1 MLYYPKKAAKA
12 VLVVVALL
20 LFFSSPLSWA
30 QFDVGSV
37 VGTVKDA
44 SGSVIPNATVE
55 LKSLATDVVR
65 TATANAAG
73 EFDFVAVQPGQ
84 YSISVMQTGFK
95 VFTQSVTLTTGQR
108 LEVDAALEVGTETQ
122 SVTVNATATQVLQT
136 ASTEISNLRTQQ
148 QVVSLP
154 LNSRNFTQLVGLA
167 PGVNLRGNS
176 NNSVSAGYTNGRGSN
191 GAVINGNPG
200 EDTMYLFDGIQSVNN
215 DIAAAIFFPPIDTIQ
230 EFVVQTSGQSAAYGG
245 GPSIVNVT
253 FRSGTNNFH
262 GTFYEFLRNSVF
274 DAKNYFDAHNG
285 PTVPFHLN
293 QFGANVGGP
302 VVIPHLFNGRNK
314 LFFFADYEGKRISQ
328 AQTLI
333 STVPL
338 AAFHTG
344 NFAALLNQA
353 TPVQL
358 MNPVTGLPLPNNQV
372 SAIDPTAANL
382 VALFPLPNR
391 NPANPALVNNY
402 LFNGSVENNVDQG
415 DIRVDYRGQKT
426 NIFGRYSK
434 ENSLTV
440 SPGYLPPPAIGAGGA
455 NTRPG
460 PTAVPSNQIVLGYGR
475 SLGSNKY
482 YESRLGWSRLDEVE
496 TDFNTINQGN
506 LAERLGIPGA
516 NAGNVA
522 GLTTSTISGQVGLG
536 DSYGNLVKIDN
547 NWEVDQAL
555 SWIKGNHE
563 IKFGFDWQSHRQTN
577 YDPLWPVGM
586 YSFSGVY
593 TGYGLADFLYGR
605 PISSQLDTTVNY
617 STQRFEPSVYVQ
629 DTWKASPKLTVT
641 LGLRDD
647 FVTPW
652 LERANRL
659 ATFLPINGGTLVT
672 VNSPQWQHSG
682 VTDGRYTNFGPRAGV
697 AYSLDSKTVIR
708 AGAGIYY
715 AFENIASGQ
724 NVATNAPFNGYYVTT
739 NSSGTAGYAAATPIS
754 QGFPSA
760 RPILNPTANTN
771 VVYYPYV
778 YKNSTA
784 NEWNL
789 NIQRQLTSHDVLSIA
804 YVGQTASHILVGP
817 NINQPPPGPGSV
829 TPRRPYPV
837 LATVQEICMCANA
850 AFNSLQ
856 ISYRARFVTGLDF
869 QGAYTYSHSTDNSSG
884 DGNTVAPQDPTTWQT
899 TFRGNSD
906 FDIRHNL
913 TLSWSAALPVGDG
926 KKFLSNAHGITQI
939 LIGGWQLNSIDTFQ
953 TGTPFTP
960 VMTTSLLNTGGSTQ
974 WPNRV
979 GIGTLS
985 NRGPTH
991 WFNTADFVSP
1001 GNYIF
1006 GNSGRNILY
1015 GPGTKQ
1021 VDVSMFK
1028 NVNFSRDGS
1037 RYFQFRAETFNVFNT
1052 PQFNSPNANIGNAAA
1067 GTITSAGNPILFQ
1080 RTSRQI
1086 QLAGKIYW

>member
-44 SGSVIPNATVE
+44 SGSVIPNATVD

-84 YSISVMQTGFK
+84 YSISVRQTGFK

-402 LFNGSVENNVDQG
+402 LFNGSVENNVD
-415 DIRVDYRGQKT
+415 
-426 NIFGRYSK
+426 
-434 ENSLTV
+434 
-440 SPGYLPPPAIGAGGA
+440 
-455 NTRPG
+455 
-460 PTAVPSNQIVLGYGR
+460 
-475 SLGSNKY
+475 
-482 YESRLGWSRLDEVE
+482 
-496 TDFNTINQGN
+496 
-506 LAERLGIPGA
+506 
-516 NAGNVA
+516 
-522 GLTTSTISGQVGLG
+522 
-536 DSYGNLVKIDN
+536 
-547 NWEVDQAL
+547 
-555 SWIKGNHE
+555 
-563 IKFGFDWQSHRQTN
+563 
-577 YDPLWPVGM
+577 
-586 YSFSGVY
+586 
-593 TGYGLADFLYGR
+593 
-605 PISSQLDTTVNY
+605 
-617 STQRFEPSVYVQ
+617 
-629 DTWKASPKLTVT
+629 
-641 LGLRDD
+641 
-647 FVTPW
+647 
-652 LERANRL
+652 
-659 ATFLPINGGTLVT
+659 
-672 VNSPQWQHSG
+672 
-682 VTDGRYTNFGPRAGV
+682 
-697 AYSLDSKTVIR
+697 
-708 AGAGIYY
+708 
-715 AFENIASGQ
+715 
-724 NVATNAPFNGYYVTT
+724 
-739 NSSGTAGYAAATPIS
+739 
-754 QGFPSA
+754 
-760 RPILNPTANTN
+760 
-771 VVYYPYV
+771 
-778 YKNSTA
+778 
-784 NEWNL
+784 
-789 NIQRQLTSHDVLSIA
+789 
-804 YVGQTASHILVGP
+804 
-817 NINQPPPGPGSV
+817 
-829 TPRRPYPV
+829 
-837 LATVQEICMCANA
+837 
-850 AFNSLQ
+850 
-856 ISYRARFVTGLDF
+856 
-869 QGAYTYSHSTDNSSG
+869 
-884 DGNTVAPQDPTTWQT
+884 
-899 TFRGNSD
+899 
-906 FDIRHNL
+906 
-913 TLSWSAALPVGDG
+913 
-926 KKFLSNAHGITQI
+926 
-939 LIGGWQLNSIDTFQ
+939 
-953 TGTPFTP
+953 
-960 VMTTSLLNTGGSTQ
+960 
-974 WPNRV
+974 
-979 GIGTLS
+979 
-985 NRGPTH
+985 
-991 WFNTADFVSP
+991 
-1001 GNYIF
+1001 
-1006 GNSGRNILY
+1006 
-1015 GPGTKQ
+1015 
-1021 VDVSMFK
+1021 
-1028 NVNFSRDGS
+1028 
-1037 RYFQFRAETFNVFNT
+1037 
-1052 PQFNSPNANIGNAAA
+1052 
-1067 GTITSAGNPILFQ
+1067 
-1080 RTSRQI
+1080 
-1086 QLAGKIYW
+1086 

>member
-1 MLYYPKKAAKA
+1 MRAWQRKGTH
-12 VLVVVALL
+12 ALL
-20 LFFSSPLSWA
+20 AAASVLLFSTPLRLWA
-30 QFDVGSV
+30 QFDVGEI
-37 VGTVKDA
+37 VGVVKDT
-44 SGSVIPNATVE
+44 SGSVVPNAAVE
-55 LKSLATDVVR
+55 LKSVATNVTR
-65 TATANAAG
+65 AATTSAAG
-73 EFDFVAVQPGQ
+73 EYDFVAVQPGQ
-84 YSISVMQTGFK
+84 YAVTARMTGFK

-108 LEVDAALEVGTETQ
+108 LEVDVPLEVGAETQ
-122 SVTVNATATQVLQT
+122 NVTVNATGLQTLQT
-136 ASTEISNLRTQQ
+136 ASTEIGNLRTQQ

-215 DIAAAIFFPPIDTIQ
+215 DIAAVIFFPPVDTIQ
-230 EFVVQTSGQSAAYGG
+230 EFAVQTSGQSAAYGG
-245 GPSIVNVT
+245 APSIVNVT

-262 GTFYEFLRNSVF
+262 GTFYEFLRNSDL
-274 DAKNYFDAHNG
+274 DAKNYFDAHTG

-302 VVIPHLFNGRNK
+302 VLIPHLFNGRNR

-338 AAFHTG
+338 PAFHTG
-344 NFAALLNQA
+344 DFSALLSQP

-358 MNPVTGLPLPNNQV
+358 VDPRTGLPLPKNQV
-372 SAIDPTAANL
+372 NAIDPTAANL
-382 VALFPLPNR
+382 MALFPAPNR

-402 LFNGSVENNVDQG
+402 LYNGAVTNNVDQG
-415 DIRVDYRGQKT
+415 DIRVDYRTQKA

-440 SPGYLPPPAIGAGGA
+440 SPGYLPAPAIGAGGA

-475 SLGSNKY
+475 SIGATKY
-482 YESRLGWSRLDEVE
+482 YEARLGWSRLDEVE

-516 NAGNVA
+516 NAGGVA
-522 GLTTSTISGQVGLG
+522 GLTTSTIAGNVGLG

-555 SWIKGNHE
+555 SWVKGAHE
-563 IKFGFDWQSHRQTN
+563 IKVGFDWQSHRQTN
-577 YDPLWPVGM
+577 YDPLWPVGLFT
-586 YSFSGVY
+586 FSGVY

-605 PISSQLDTTVNY
+605 PISSQLDTTVYY
-617 STQRFEPSVYVQ
+617 STQRFEPSLYAQ

-641 LGLRDD
+641 FGVRNDL
-647 FVTPW
+647 VTPW

-659 ATFLPINGGTLVT
+659 AAFLPIDGGTLVP
-672 VNSPQWQHSG
+672 VNTPGFPHSG
-682 VTDGRYTNFGPRAGV
+682 VTDGRYTNFGPRLGF
-697 AYSLDSKTVIR
+697 AYSLNDKTVLR
-708 AGAGIYY
+708 GGTGIYY

-739 NSSGTAGYAAATPIS
+739 NSSGIAGYDAAIPIS

-771 VVYYPYV
+771 VVYYPYT

-789 NIQRQLTSHDVLSIA
+789 NLQRQLSTRDVLSIA
-804 YVGQTASHILVGP
+804 YVGQTAAHILIGP
-817 NINQPPPGPGSV
+817 NINQPPPGPGAV
-829 TPRRPYPV
+829 TPRRPYPN
-837 LATVQEICMCANA
+837 LATVQQICMCASA

-856 ISYRARFVTGLDF
+856 VSYRTRFTAGLDF

-884 DGNTVAPQDPTTWQT
+884 DGNTVAPQNPYTWQQT
-899 TFRGNSD
+899 NRGNSD
-906 FDIRHNL
+906 FDIRQNL

-926 KKFLSNAHGITQI
+926 KRFLTNANGITQ
-939 LIGGWQLNSIDTFQ
+939 LFIGGWQLNSIDTFQ

-974 WPNRV
+974 WPNR
-979 GIGTLS
+979 IGS
-985 NRGPTH
+985 GHIANQSPTH

-1001 GNYIF
+1001 PEYVF
-1006 GNSGRNILY
+1006 GDSGRNILY

-1021 VDVSMFK
+1021 VDVSLFK
-1028 NVNFSRDGS
+1028 NVNFKRDGS
-1037 RYFQFRAETFNVFNT
+1037 VFFQFRAETFNVFNT
-1052 PQFNSPNANIGNAAA
+1052 PQFNSPNATIGNAAA

-1086 QLAGKIYW
+1086 QLAGKLYW